1 MIIRLTC
8 EWSLVWH
15 GRYQAEVRRV
25 CAHYGG
31 GSSGAKEGE
40 GDVAMIRLQR
50 LIDPAAYDI
59 QRRAHTPPCHVC
71 F

>member
-1 MIIRLTC
+1 
-8 EWSLVWH
+8 
-15 GRYQAEVRRV
+15 V

-59 QRRAHTPPCHVC
+59 QRRAHTRHYASLRLHLLKDC
-71 F
+71 FSERNGPMLYEEHRQ